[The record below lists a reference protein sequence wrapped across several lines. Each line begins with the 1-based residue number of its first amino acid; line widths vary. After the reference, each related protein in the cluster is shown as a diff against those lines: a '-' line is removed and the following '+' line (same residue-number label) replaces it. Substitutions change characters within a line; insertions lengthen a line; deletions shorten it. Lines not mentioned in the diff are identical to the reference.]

1 MIKTTISRV
10 HADVSS
16 ALVSRKVVLLAV
28 IAAYICL
35 IDRVAMSIA
44 IIPMATEF
52 GWSPAHQGSVMAA
65 FFVGY
70 VVLQL
75 PAGWLSDRLGGKW
88 VLGVGVVAWSLFTL
102 LTPSAASIGL
112 ALLLCCRFFMGVA
125 ESVTW
130 PSIYNL
136 FTLWVPDQQR
146 GFAVG
151 LLNSAISGGTIIAL
165 VMTPWL
171 IDFGG
176 WRFAFWAYGTLG
188 LMWFVVWA
196 PGIPNRRSVASVDC
210 DDTAAYRSLTV
221 RNALASRPVIAMMV
235 AHFCTNWLI
244 YLSLAWLPTFLNQAH
259 AVPLSDVGYWVVL
272 PFLVSTIATPLT
284 GRFADRL
291 IARGVT
297 RLTVRR
303 AMQCTALLG
312 VAAVFLLVGYIEQ
325 VSVVVALFCLGNLA
339 ASGAVAGIGANPM
352 ELAPQHAATLYGAS
366 NALASLGSAGAV
378 FVAGQILENTG
389 SWTLVF
395 QSAAVIGIVGALIY
409 YLWSGVERQF

>member
-10 HADVSS
+10 YADGSS
-16 ALVSRKVVLLAV
+16 ALASRKVVILAV
-28 IAAYICL
+28 VAAYICL

-44 IIPMATEF
+44 VIPMVAEF
-52 GWSPAHQGSVMAA
+52 GWSPAHQGNIMAA

-102 LTPSAASIGL
+102 LTPSAAGIGVTV
-112 ALLLCCRFFMGVA
+112 LLICRFLMGVA

-130 PSIYNL
+130 PSVYNL

-165 VMTPWL
+165 IMTPWL

-188 LMWFVVWA
+188 LIWFVVWA
-196 PGIPNRRSVASVDC
+196 PLIPNRRSEPPGDFDDSAS
-210 DDTAAYRSLTV
+210 YRPLTV
-221 RNALASRPVIAMMV
+221 ANALSSRPVIAMMV

-259 AVPLSDVGYWVVL
+259 AVPLSEVGYWVVL
-272 PFLVSTIATPLT
+272 PFVVSTVATPLT
-284 GRFADRL
+284 GRLADRL
-291 IARGVT
+291 IARGVD

-303 AMQCTALLG
+303 AMQGTALLG
-312 VAAVFLLVGYIEQ
+312 VAAAFLLVGYIEQ
-325 VSVVVALFCLGNLA
+325 VIWVVALFCLGNLA

-352 ELAPQHAATLYGAS
+352 ELAPKHAATLYGAS

-378 FVAGQILENTG
+378 FVAGQILEHTG

-395 QSAAVIGIVGALIY
+395 QSAALVGIVGALIY
-409 YLWSGVERQF
+409 HLWIGVDRQF